1 MREDPFKTRKTDRL
15 IDLAIRE
22 DTDGGD
28 ITSELIFDPDHRS
41 EADILAKEE
50 GVLAGVRLI
59 DLIYQRIS
67 ESVRCEI
74 VAGDGGR
81 VTAGERIA
89 RVSGETR
96 SILLGERTV
105 LNFLQK
111 LSGIATLTRSLVDRV
126 AGRGIILL
134 DTRKTTPGLRALEK
148 YAVRAGGGMNHR
160 FGLSEMVLVKENHI
174 AAAGGISTALERVEA
189 GQRRGRRVE
198 VEVRGLDEL
207 KHVLRSAVDRVML
220 DNFSPEEVRA
230 AIELIAHSGRDVA
243 VEVSGGI
250 NGRNIESYCIAGV
263 DFISIGGLTH
273 SAKALDISMIIERK

>member
-1 MREDPFKTRKTDRL
+1 MLSGMREDPFKTRKTDRL

-28 ITSELIFDPDHRS
+28 ITAELIFDPDHRS

-74 VAGDGGR
+74 VADDGGR

-96 SILLGERTV
+96 SILIGERTV

-207 KHVLRSAVDRVML
+207 KHVLRSAVDRVMR
-220 DNFSPEEVRA
+220 DNFSPEDVRA

-243 VEVSGGI
+243 
-250 NGRNIESYCIAGV
+250 A
-263 DFISIGGLTH
+263 
-273 SAKALDISMIIERK
+273 